1 MSKNKEDG
9 NNLSMAKL
17 YFYYAAMN
25 AGKSTVLLQ
34 SSYNYRERG
43 MQTLLFTPA
52 IDTRFQY
59 GTICSRIGLSEQA
72 YAFNNSDNLYVL
84 TQEFQL
90 QTQKYSCVLI
100 DEAQF
105 LTREQVYQL
114 TEITDQMSIPVLAY
128 GLRTDFRGELF
139 PGSQFLLAWAD
150 ELIEL
155 KTICH
160 CGRKAIMNMRIDEN
174 GQAVVEG
181 EQVLI
186 GGNESYVATCRL
198 HYKLGEA
205 GKTFPRNKLF
215 NKDTNT
221 F

>member
-1 MSKNKEDG
+1 
-9 NNLSMAKL
+9 MAKL

-34 SSYNYRERG
+34 SSHNYRERG
-43 MQTLLFTPA
+43 MQTLLFTPL
-52 IDTRFQY
+52 IDTRYQF
-59 GTICSRIGLSEQA
+59 GTISSRIGLSDQA
-72 YAFNNSDNLYVL
+72 FAFQDTDDLYAITRD
-84 TQEFQL
+84 FQ
-90 QTQKYSCVLI
+90 QQGTKYACVLI

-105 LTREQVYQL
+105 LTRNQVHQL
-114 TEITDQMSIPVLAY
+114 TEITDQLSIPVLAY

-139 PGSQFLLAWAD
+139 PGSQHLLAWAD

-160 CGRKAIMNMRIDEN
+160 CGRKAIMNMRIDAE

-186 GGNESYVATCRL
+186 GGNESYVSTCRL
-198 HYKLGEA
+198 HFKRGEA
-205 GKTFPRNKLF
+205 GNLDINNKLF
-215 NKDTNT
+215 NKDTNSL
-221 F
+221 